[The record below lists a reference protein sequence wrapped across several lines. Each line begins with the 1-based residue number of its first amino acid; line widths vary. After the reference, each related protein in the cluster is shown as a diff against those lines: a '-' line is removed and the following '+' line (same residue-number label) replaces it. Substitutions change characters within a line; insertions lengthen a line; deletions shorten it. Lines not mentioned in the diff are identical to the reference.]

1 MGRQQGI
8 TSHLWAHLTVAQDE
22 MRQDRKHRFTRGAL
36 HAPNGEPTQADSHI
50 MGVAHQAPATT
61 TAGLVFELK
70 AQGEEKSEDE
80 FDKCLAI
87 INQLKVSGV
96 IVEINGNRAVFPCG
110 FGCLSPVSPSVEMAI
125 GAEGTS

>member
-1 MGRQQGI
+1 
-8 TSHLWAHLTVAQDE
+8 
-22 MRQDRKHRFTRGAL
+22 MREDREDRLARGAL
-36 HAPNGEPTQADSHI
+36 DAPDGHPAQTDPHI
-50 MGVAHQAPATT
+50 MRVAGQAPTSLT
-61 TAGLVFELK
+61 RRLVFELK